1 MTQSIR
7 ELEAQLRTK
16 ESELDSIGNKLAG
29 AGIGAAVT
37 QGSLLGT
44 AAGALMG
51 RGREKKNKIEREIE
65 ELERKIKGNKDEV
78 SRLHTKKSQLQN
90 QFQSDKARFEADM
103 RQQRTDL
110 ERQKQNEQDPDKVRA
125 LNDQLSRFQSDI
137 TTQQQQNHRAHE
149 QELQRIQQEIN
160 ALTL

>member
-51 RGREKKNKIEREIE
+51 RGREKKI
-65 ELERKIKGNKDEV
+65 
-78 SRLHTKKSQLQN
+78 RLS
-90 QFQSDKARFEADM
+90 AR
-103 RQQRTDL
+103 
-110 ERQKQNEQDPDKVRA
+110 
-125 LNDQLSRFQSDI
+125 
-137 TTQQQQNHRAHE
+137 
-149 QELQRIQQEIN
+149 
-160 ALTL
+160 